1 MSKQRETKDFRLT
14 IKSVGDEGTFTGVL
28 SVYNVVD
35 LGSDLIEKG
44 AFTKTLQESGA
55 EIPCLWQHSEPI
67 GSLKVFD
74 GADGLE
80 VQGTLVL
87 EVQQA
92 REALAL
98 MKARVVKGLSIGYR
112 TIKSKVENG
121 VRRISEIALMEGSV
135 VTFPM
140 MPLAQVTDVK
150 SVEEKADF
158 LTELDRAQV
167 LAMRSMMIGS
177 LWNAL
182 DSIIWEGDALS
193 ADRITASDESIGQ
206 FQQAYISFLPKFFA
220 LWGEKSQ
227 PTEEQKAGRTISSAT
242 EAKIREAIKILTAL
256 LDTEAAGTKPDEGK
270 AADAQT
276 AEVAKQDGMQPEP
289 QDAEIHSLLTTFTTN
304 IRRIL

>member
-1 MSKQRETKDFRLT
+1 MAKQNERKDFKVT
-14 IKSVGDEGTFTGVL
+14 IKSVDDEGVFSGVL
-28 SVYNVVD
+28 SVYGVVD
-35 LGSDLIEKG
+35 LGGDQVEKG

-55 EIPCLWQHSEPI
+55 EIPCLWQHSQPI

-80 VQGTLVL
+80 VQGRLCL

-121 VRRISEIALMEGSV
+121 IRHLTEIALMEGSV

-150 SVEEKADF
+150 SAEEKGDF

-167 LAMRSMMIGS
+167 LAMRSMMIAS

-182 DSIIWEGDALS
+182 DSIIWEGDALV

-206 FQQAYISFLPKFFA
+206 FHQAYISFLPKYFA
-220 LWGEKSQ
+220 LWDEKSQ

-242 EAKIREAIKILTAL
+242 ESKIREAIEVLTAL
-256 LDTEAAGTKPDEGK
+256 LEPEADGTKPDEGK
-270 AADAQT
+270 AADAKS
-276 AEVAKQDGMQPEP
+276 AGVAKQDGTQPEP
-289 QDAEIHSLLTTFTTN
+289 QDAEIHSLLKKFK
-304 IRRIL
+304 L